1 MSDVIKLKGISKQYG
16 KKKVVDNVNLTVEKG
31 HIYGLIGPNGA
42 GKTTIMKMIAGLTLP
57 TEGNIYLFGSEE
69 NFDENRARASFMLE
83 APHIQKDFT
92 AWENMEYIR
101 RLRGIA
107 DKKKIDEILEL
118 VGLANTGNKLVKHF
132 SLGMKQRLGIGMSL
146 ISEPE
151 IMILDEPVNGLDP
164 EGIVEVRH
172 LLQKLSVEKGVTIL
186 ISSHILSELSELCTD
201 FTIIDKGTIIEC
213 LSKEELEANCRSY
226 LAIKTDDT
234 EKLTTILEQELDIKQ
249 YVVKEGDEVRVYER
263 IEEIAF
269 ISKKITDSGLTL
281 LKLNS
286 EGENLEEYFL
296 SKVTPSGSEENASAG
311 FVSRI
316 RRKAGI

>member
-1 MSDVIKLKGISKQYG
+1 MNEVIKLKGITKQYG

-42 GKTTIMKMIAGLTLP
+42 GKTTIMKMIAGLALP
-57 TEGNIYLFGSEE
+57 TEGSIALFGSEE

-92 AWENMEYIR
+92 ARENMEYIR

-118 VGLANTGNKLVKHF
+118 VGLANTGKKIAKHF

-146 ISEPE
+146 LSDPE
-151 IMILDEPVNGLDP
+151 MMILDEPVNGLDP

-172 LLQKLSVEKGVTIL
+172 LLQKLSEEKGVTIL

-201 FTIIDKGTIIEC
+201 FTIIDKGKIIES
-213 LSKEELEANCRSY
+213 LSKEELEANCNNY
-226 LAIKTDDT
+226 LAIKTDDA
-234 EKLTTILEQELDIKQ
+234 EKLTTVLEQKLNITK
-249 YVVKEGDEVRVYER
+249 YVVKEGDEVRVYDRLDEV
-263 IEEIAF
+263 AL
-269 ISKKITDSGLTL
+269 ISKTITEAGLTI
-281 LKLNS
+281 LKLNG

-296 SKVTPSGSEENASAG
+296 SKVTPSGSEENAPTG

-316 RRKAGI
+316 IRKAGM